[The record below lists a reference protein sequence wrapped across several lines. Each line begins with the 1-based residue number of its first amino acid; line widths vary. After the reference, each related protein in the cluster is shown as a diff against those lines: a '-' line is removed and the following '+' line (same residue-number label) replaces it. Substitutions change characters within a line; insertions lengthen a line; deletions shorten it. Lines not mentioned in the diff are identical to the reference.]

1 VNGLASFINEEKAQM
16 AKGKIEFCQ
25 KPRLT
30 EEEYQYQVCG
40 TVRGYLYDQRNAFQ
54 QVETPASKVVIEFLD
69 IALNNLKGRPEMF
82 IQSFRPHAR
91 RCADDFKAR

>member
-1 VNGLASFINEEKAQM
+1 MSKEKAQM
-16 AKGKIEFCQ
+16 AKGKIEFYQ
-25 KPRLT
+25 KRKLT
-30 EEEYQYQVCG
+30 EEEYQYQACE
-40 TVRGYLYDQRNAFQ
+40 TVRGYLRDQRNAFK
-54 QVETPASKVVIEFLD
+54 QVEETPESKAVIEFLD